1 MYTFS
6 KLRGGDLMSTEG
18 LRGVIAA
25 IATPVTSAGKPD
37 CARLI
42 SRAGYLLSNGC
53 DGLNLLGTTG
63 EATSFSLVERLGV
76 MEAVSKAGLPLDRFM
91 VGTGA
96 ASVSDAAELT
106 RAAAQF
112 GFAGAL
118 LLPPFYY
125 KGISDD
131 GISRYVE
138 RVLTA
143 PGSRAIP
150 LYLYN
155 FPALSG
161 VQYSVSSV
169 SLLLTRFG
177 NTIAGLK
184 DSSGDMAYATQIAQL
199 SASLRVFPSNEGV
212 LLRARAGEFAGCIS
226 ATANLNARH
235 CASAYHEGDED
246 ALKRASAARAMF
258 TGLPLVAGIKA
269 VLARITGEGEWAEL
283 VPPLTKPTKEEVE
296 TLWARFG
303 QMPADTWS

>member
-1 MYTFS
+1 MS
-6 KLRGGDLMSTEG
+6 KDG

-25 IATPVTSAGKPD
+25 IATPVTSTGKPD

-63 EATSFSLVERLGV
+63 EATSFSLLERLGL
-76 MEAVSKAGLPLDRFM
+76 MEAVSKAGLPIGRFM

-96 ASVSDAAELT
+96 AATSDAVELT

-131 GISRYVE
+131 GVARYVE
-138 RVLTA
+138 GVLNGL
-143 PGSRAIP
+143 GSLAIP

-161 VQYSVSSV
+161 VQYSIAGV
-169 SLLLTRFG
+169 SLLLARFG
-177 NTIAGLK
+177 TRIAGLK
-184 DSSGDMAYATQIAQL
+184 DSSGDLSYAARIAQL

-235 CASAYHEGDED
+235 CAAAFHEGDEK
-246 ALKRASAARAMF
+246 ALERASAARAMF
-258 TGLPLVAGIKA
+258 TGLPLVASIKA
-269 VLARITGEGEWAEL
+269 VLARITKEGEWADL
-283 VPPLTKPTKEEVE
+283 VPPLTRPTKEEAE
-296 TLWARFG
+296 TLWARFA

>member
-1 MYTFS
+1 
-6 KLRGGDLMSTEG
+6 MSTAG

-25 IATPVTSAGKPD
+25 IATPVTPAGKPD

-42 SRAGYLLSNGC
+42 SRAGHLLSNGC

-63 EATSFSLVERLGV
+63 EATSFSLLERLCV
-76 MEAVSKAGLPLDRFM
+76 MEAVSTAGLPLDRFM

-96 ASVSDAAELT
+96 AATSDAAELT

-131 GISRYVE
+131 GLARYVE
-138 RVLTA
+138 RVSNA
-143 PGSRAIP
+143 QGSQDIP

-161 VQYSVSSV
+161 VQYSVASV
-169 SLLLTRFG
+169 SLLLARFG
-177 NTIAGLK
+177 TRIAGLK
-184 DSSGDMAYATQIAQL
+184 DSSGDIGYAQQIARL
-199 SASLRVFPSNEGV
+199 SPSLRVFPSTEAV

-235 CASAYHEGDED
+235 CAAAYHQGNEA
-246 ALKRASAARAMF
+246 ALERASAARAVF
-258 TGLPLVAGIKA
+258 AGLPLVASIKA
-269 VLARITGEGEWAEL
+269 VLARITQEDEWADV
-283 VPPLTKPTKEEVE
+283 VPPLTRPTREDLE
-296 TLWARFG
+296 TLWGRFAK
-303 QMPADTWS
+303 MPADTWS

>member
-1 MYTFS
+1 M
-6 KLRGGDLMSTEG
+6 LTEG

-25 IATPVTSAGKPD
+25 IATPVTSAGTPD
-37 CARLI
+37 SARLT
-42 SRAGYLLSNGC
+42 SRAKHLLSNGC

-63 EATSFSLVERLGV
+63 EATSFSLVERLGL

-96 ASVSDAAELT
+96 ASTSDAAELT

-138 RVLTA
+138 RVLNGL
-143 PGSRAIP
+143 GSQAIP

-161 VQYSVSSV
+161 VQYSVAGV
-169 SLLLTRFG
+169 SLLLARFG
-177 NTIAGLK
+177 SRIAGLK
-184 DSSGDMAYATQIAQL
+184 DSSGDLSYAAQIVRL
-199 SASLRVFPSNEGV
+199 SASLRVFPSNEGI

-235 CASAYHEGDED
+235 CAAAYHEGDED
-246 ALKRASAARAMF
+246 SLERASAARAVF
-258 TGLPLVAGIKA
+258 TGLPLVASIKA
-269 VLARITGEGEWAEL
+269 VLARITTEAEWADL
-283 VPPLTKPTKEEVE
+283 VPPLTRPTREEAE
-296 TLWARFG
+296 TLWARFA

>member
-1 MYTFS
+1 
-6 KLRGGDLMSTEG
+6 MSTEG

-25 IATPVTSAGKPD
+25 IATPVTSTGKPD
-37 CARLI
+37 SARLI
-42 SRAGYLLSNGC
+42 SRAGHLLSNGC

-63 EATSFSLVERLGV
+63 EATSFSLLERLGL
-76 MEAVSKAGLPLDRFM
+76 MEAVSKAGLPLNRFM

-96 ASVSDAAELT
+96 ASTSDAAELT
-106 RAAAQF
+106 RAAAEF

-138 RVLTA
+138 RVLNA
-143 PGSRAIP
+143 LGSQVIP

-161 VQYSVSSV
+161 VQYSISSV
-169 SLLLTRFG
+169 SLLLARFG
-177 NTIAGLK
+177 TRIAGLK
-184 DSSGDMAYATQIAQL
+184 DSSGDILYAERIAQL
-199 SASLRVFPSNEGV
+199 SATLRVFPSNEGA

-226 ATANLNARH
+226 ATANLNAPH
-235 CASAYHEGDED
+235 CAAAYHEGNED

-258 TGLPLVAGIKA
+258 AGLPLVSGIKA
-269 VLARITGEGEWAEL
+269 VLARITGDGEWADV
-283 VPPLTKPTKEEVE
+283 VPPLTRPTKADAE
-296 TLWARFG
+296 TLWTRFA

>member
-1 MYTFS
+1 
-6 KLRGGDLMSTEG
+6 MSTEG

-25 IATPVTSAGKPD
+25 IATPVTSTGKPD

-42 SRAGYLLSNGC
+42 ARAGHLLSNGC

-63 EATSFSLVERLGV
+63 EATSFSLIERLDV
-76 MEAVSKAGLPLDRFM
+76 MGAMAKSGLPLGRFM

-96 ASVSDAAELT
+96 AATRDAMELTHAAAE
-106 RAAAQF
+106 F

-125 KGISDD
+125 KNVSDD

-138 RVLTA
+138 RVLSA
-143 PGSRAIP
+143 VRSQGIP

-161 VQYSVSSV
+161 VQYSVATV
-169 SLLLTRFG
+169 SLLLSRFG
-177 NTIAGLK
+177 AGIAGLK
-184 DSSGDMAYATQIAQL
+184 DSSGDISYAAQIVRL
-199 SASLRVFPSNEGV
+199 SADLRVFPSSEGV

-235 CASAYHEGDED
+235 CAAAYHKGDD
-246 ALKRASAARAMF
+246 AAFERASAARAMF
-258 TGLPLVAGIKA
+258 TGLPLVAAIKA
-269 VLARITGEGEWAEL
+269 VLARITGEGEWADP
-283 VPPLTKPTKEEVE
+283 VPPLTRPTREELD
-296 TLWARFG
+296 TLWARFAK
-303 QMPADTWS
+303 MPADTWS